1 MCSESLSLGVCC
13 CRTHGAF
20 GVSWLGK
27 AYFICSVVISLL
39 VAWWWDLFCEKS
51 TSRYLLALFFRWVP
65 MAILWHS
72 TSCKDLA
79 TVMVLVALNSD
90 ALSQWLLTVWITA
103 EASRQT
109 PSYEHSGQEVCAL
122 TPIMSKR
129 ISEVPL
135 TPILSQTLSVHC
147 TICGHFCISLSMYE
161 QLINA
166 DEFRLQGQMH
176 TQAALADLRQY
187 LSTPEGKA
195 TMYRVSDRQVAA
207 ELLVA
212 CF

>member
-1 MCSESLSLGVCC
+1 MQCLGLYHEVTCARTGQLAQRWSHGGDLRSVHAADGGVRSEDHSTQYLPVVVSTRGDNVRVCNESLKLGVCC
-13 CRTHGAF
+13 CRAHGAF

-79 TVMVLVALNSD
+79 AVMVLVALNSD

-109 PSYEHSGQEVCAL
+109 PSYEHSGQEVCA
-122 TPIMSKR
+122 
-129 ISEVPL
+129 
-135 TPILSQTLSVHC
+135 
-147 TICGHFCISLSMYE
+147 
-161 QLINA
+161 
-166 DEFRLQGQMH
+166 
-176 TQAALADLRQY
+176 
-187 LSTPEGKA
+187 
-195 TMYRVSDRQVAA
+195 
-207 ELLVA
+207 
-212 CF
+212 